1 MAFRKEGQ
9 MMLDKDSVKAIDV
22 QTASLQ
28 SYIGSPEKQK
38 SLYKRTLFVVS
49 ISQIFGGAGL
59 AAGVT
64 VGALI
69 AQQMLGTDA
78 FAGLPSALFTL
89 GSAGSALIVGR
100 LSQRY
105 GRRTGLSAGFMIG
118 GLGAIGVIMAAIIN
132 SIFLLFISLLIYG
145 AGTATNLQA
154 RYAGTDLA
162 NHKQRATAVS
172 ITMVFTT
179 FGAVAGPS
187 LVNVMGD
194 FALSIGVPSL
204 AGPFIL
210 AAAAYMLAGG
220 VLFIMLRPDPL
231 VIARTIEV
239 ANEEPGDKGHLAA
252 TEHTENKKGII
263 VGATV
268 MVLTQ
273 IVMVAI
279 MTMTPVHMRHHGHD
293 LGAVGLVIG
302 FHIGAMYLPSLV
314 TGVLVDRLGRTAMA
328 ISSGTTLLLAG
339 VIAAF
344 APGDSMV
351 LLVIALS
358 LLGLGWNFGLI
369 SGTALI
375 VDSTDSATRAKT
387 QGTVD
392 VLIALSGAAGGAL
405 SGMIVAGSSYLALSF
420 TGGMLSL
427 LLIPVVVWFRG
438 R

>member
-1 MAFRKEGQ
+1 
-9 MMLDKDSVKAIDV
+9 MLDKDSVKAIDV

-210 AAAAYMLAGG
+210 AAAAYMLAGV

-231 VIARTIEV
+231 VIARTIEA

-351 LLVIALS
+351 FLVIALS